1 MQFSASSDY
10 FCLSVPGIQW
20 SSFFSYI
27 LNLHSSANS
36 KNVPSLKANASILE
50 MMLKM
55 SIQTRK
61 TYISGEL
68 EFKAFW
74 IPV

>member
-10 FCLSVPGIQW
+10 FRLSGPAIQW
-20 SSFFSYI
+20 SSFFLYI

-36 KNVPSLKANASILE
+36 NNVPSLKANASILE
-50 MMLKM
+50 MRLKM
-55 SIQTRK
+55 SIQTIN
-61 TYISGEL
+61 TYISEEL